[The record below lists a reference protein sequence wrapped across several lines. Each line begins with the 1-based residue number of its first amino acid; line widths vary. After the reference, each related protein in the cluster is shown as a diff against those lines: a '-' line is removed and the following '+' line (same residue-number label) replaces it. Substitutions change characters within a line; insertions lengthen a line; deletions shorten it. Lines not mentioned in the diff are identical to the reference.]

1 MKRRTIVMLLCL
13 SLVLFG
19 CGRKQTAA
27 TTAAPEV
34 PFGNYIQPAE
44 SFAGGSGTQEDPFQI
59 ETVRQLA
66 LLAEVINRNYDVEHY
81 DDEQLYRYGYYV
93 LTADIVLNDPADFDT
108 WQEAAPQYAWE
119 PIGCKGEDGLLYEF
133 RGVFDGRGH
142 TVSGLYLPGDVHTE
156 GGGLFG
162 RVSKATVCNVSIAD
176 SLLIAADEEE
186 AGLLAAQCS
195 NSVIQNCQVSGRVSL
210 RNTNYGGGVIGYAGG
225 KNAKLKDCSFSG
237 SLTAQAVSGQ
247 VGGVCGYLACPAE
260 GLENHG
266 ALELKDSPFCDL
278 GGIAGAVSRCAL
290 TRSSNSGSVT
300 TRTEAGSVGG
310 ICGQLSAG
318 LTWQQEGNLDTVAAT
333 EISGCVNS
341 GRITADSSE
350 LVGGIAGSGFNCFR
364 DCGQVTLRDCG
375 NTGTVTGLS
384 KVGGIVGELYLEY
397 SAYQIENCENAGS
410 VEGQSRVGGVAGSVG
425 VNKGPS
431 AMDGCENRGSV
442 TAAEDAGGIL
452 GWGADMNLDWQKETD
467 SGALSI
473 LRCRNSGAVTVDS
486 GTAGGILGRLIHPGG
501 AFTVDISRCE
511 NTGTVHSTGSGRLGG
526 ILGGCTAGYVIG
538 RDEGAACYVR
548 YCVNGGTLSYGD
560 AAVNAAAPAQ
570 AAGGDDQTLNATE
583 KALSTMSGSA
593 AGGIVGASFQTVVES
608 CLNRGQILLSTGTT
622 PIRNYAEHSAVSG
635 ESATVFAGG
644 IYGLFLYSPTDPENA
659 FEREHITDCAYTGGF
674 DAPAY
679 APFLQ
684 EESPVISGNRRI
696 SEEEAQALAEEMLR

>member
-1 MKRRTIVMLLCL
+1 MKRILIAMLLCL
-13 SLVLFG
+13 SLVLSG
-19 CGRKQTAA
+19 CGRKEPAA

-44 SFAGGSGTQEDPFQI
+44 SFAGGSGTQADPFQI

-66 LLAEVINRNYDVEHY
+66 LLAEVINRHYDSEHY

-93 LTADIVLNDPADFDT
+93 LTADIALNDTADFDT

-133 RGVFDGRGH
+133 RGIFDGRGH

-162 RVSKATVCNVSIAD
+162 HVSKATICDLSIVD

-186 AGLLAAQCS
+186 AGLLAAYCS
-195 NSVIQNCQVSGRVSL
+195 DSEIRNCQVSGRVSL
-210 RNTNYGGGVIGYAGG
+210 RNTRNGGGVVGYAIG

-237 SLTAQAVSGQ
+237 SLTAETVSGQ

-266 ALELKDSPFCDL
+266 ALELKDSPFCNL
-278 GGIAGAVSRCAL
+278 GGIAGGVSSCTL
-290 TRSSNSGSVT
+290 TRSSNSGSVAA
-300 TRTEAGSVGG
+300 RTEAGSIGG
-310 ICGQLSAG
+310 ICGQLSAE
-318 LTWQQEGNLDTVAAT
+318 LTWQQDENGNTVAAA
-333 EISGCVNS
+333 EISNCVNS

-350 LVGGIAGSGFNCFR
+350 QVGGIVGNGYNCFR
-364 DCGQVTLRDCG
+364 DAGQVTLRDCE
-375 NTGTVTGLS
+375 NTGTVTGLN

-397 SAYQIENCENAGS
+397 CTYQIENCANTGS
-410 VEGQSRVGGVAGSVG
+410 VEGQSRVGGIAGTVG
-425 VNKGPS
+425 VSKGPS

-452 GWGADMNLDWQKETD
+452 GWGADRNLGWQAETD
-467 SGALSI
+467 SGTLSI
-473 LRCRNSGAVTVDS
+473 LRCRNSGTVTVDS
-486 GTAGGILGRLIHPGG
+486 GTAGGIMSRLMHPGG

-538 RDEGAACYVR
+538 RDEGAACYIR

-608 CLNRGQILLSTGTT
+608 CLSRGQILLSTGMT

-635 ESATVFAGG
+635 ESTTVFAGG
-644 IYGLFLYSPTDPENA
+644 IYGLFLYSPNDPENA
-659 FEREHITDCAYTGGF
+659 FEREHITDCAYTGSF
-674 DAPAY
+674 HTPAY

-696 SEEEAQALAEEMLR
+696 SEEEAQALAEELLR